1 MSRMVSQEYDAV
13 MDDAVMDLDSIL
25 ADYRRRQRIEA
36 LIGPAISALFHVV
49 VFVSAYM
56 IFTGKVVHEV
66 KEREANVEVMEVKE
80 LDEQEFEELAD
91 IEQIVEEVVPTVEKP
106 EIPTEVA
113 EVATD
118 DINEEMLAAAEN
130 EMDFSDVLN
139 IKEGS
144 TPLKLATLFGSRS
157 GSGRADARA
166 KHGGDRVTET
176 SVLRALRWLKMTQ
189 SPDGSWSKS
198 QAEAMT
204 GLGLLTFLAHG
215 ETPGSD
221 EFGLTVQKAIKYLSD
236 KVTAYRGVTKANP
249 KDNMHRAY
257 VNGIV
262 TYALAEAYGVTKLPY
277 VKPPMEKGLARV
289 VQGQQRSGGYDYRY
303 AKTARW
309 DLSVVGWQV
318 QALKA
323 GFVAG
328 TENEGVLKALKK
340 AQSFLQE
347 VNFRDGKFGYGT
359 PGVGSA
365 GMQGAGTLCLQL
377 IGEGHS
383 REARA
388 GVKWIKNNDE
398 VKWDRK
404 AKYSEHSNPV
414 YNWYYE
420 TQAMFHAG
428 KSNWNRW
435 NKQMKRELVGNQRI
449 GKKTADGKATGYWE
463 APGRWVKPEYDKWY
477 NTTLCA
483 LSLQVYYR
491 YLPTYKM
498 PKRTA
503 KAEKTI
509 LDEIDIDIE
518 ME

>member
-1 MSRMVSQEYDAV
+1 MVSEEYDAV
-13 MDDAVMDLDSIL
+13 MDEAVMDLESIL

-36 LIGPAISALFHVV
+36 LIGPIISALFHVV
-49 VFVSAYM
+49 VLVSAYM
-56 IFTGKVVHEV
+56 IFTGKVVKEV
-66 KEREANVEVMEVKE
+66 RPLEANVEELEVKE
-80 LDEQEFEELAD
+80 LDEKEFEELED
-91 IEQIVEEVVPTVEKP
+91 IEEIVEEVVPTVEKP
-106 EIPTEVA
+106 EIPAEVA
-113 EVATD
+113 EVTTD

-139 IKEGS
+139 IKESS
-144 TPLKLATLFGSRS
+144 TPLKMAALFGSRS
-157 GSGRADARA
+157 GSGRADARR
-166 KHGGDRVTET
+166 KHGGDRMTET

-189 SPDGSWSKS
+189 NPDGSWSKT
-198 QAEAMT
+198 QPETMA

-215 ETPGSD
+215 ETPGSE

-236 KVTAYRGVTKANP
+236 KVTAYRGDPKANL
-249 KDNMHRAY
+249 HRAY

-262 TYALAEAYGVTKLPY
+262 TYALSEAYGVTKLPY

-289 VQGQQRSGGYDYRY
+289 VQGQQPAGGYDYHY
-303 AKTARW
+303 AKGSRW

-328 TENEGVLKALKK
+328 TENEAVLKALKK

-347 VNFRDGKFGYGT
+347 VNFKNGKFGYGT

-383 REARA
+383 KEARA
-388 GVKWIKNNDE
+388 GVKWIKENDE
-398 VKWDRK
+398 VKWDRR
-404 AKYSEHSNPV
+404 AKYSAHSNPV

-435 NKQMKRELVGNQRI
+435 NKQMKRQLASNQRV

-463 APGRWVKPEYDKWY
+463 APGRWDKPEYDKWY

-498 PKRTA
+498 PKKTA